1 MTMMFNAEDVAAFR
15 EEIKQYG
22 LDYPEAMDRMSDFEI
37 AAIINGIGPD
47 SWPTALRK
55 LATQLFGPYAVIHV
69 PHDIRYEQHIGTRQ
83 EADKEFYSNAIKIWN
98 ARWGLPGWFQKSALV
113 ERINLYLAYRLLVRF
128 AKKAW
133 ED

>member
-1 MTMMFNAEDVAAFR
+1 MMFTAEDVAAFR

-22 LDYPEAMDRMSDFEI
+22 LDYPEVMDRMSDFEI
-37 AAIINGIGPD
+37 AAIINGIGPEA
-47 SWPTALRK
+47 WPKALRT

-69 PHDIRYEQHIGTRQ
+69 PHDIRYEQHIGTRE
-83 EADKEFYSNAIKIWN
+83 EADREFYDNAVKIWKT
-98 ARWGLPGWFQKSALV
+98 RWGIFGWVNRRALR
-113 ERINLYLAYRLLVRF
+113 ERLGIFASYRLLVRF